1 VLAQRK
7 TGGNPMTLPI
17 ETLAGE
23 VLGLSPSDRA
33 KLLDRVIASL
43 DADRQRDAAW
53 DSLAA
58 KRDAEIESGVSEAL
72 PGAEVI
78 ARLRLQ
84 AG

>member
-78 ARLRLQ
+78 ARLRAAL
-84 AG
+84 A